1 MKIFLAVAALIL
13 LWGMIGDKDAD
24 NRRNY
29 TLGFIACVA
38 GVILI
43 ELYK

>member
-1 MKIFLAVAALIL
+1 MKIFLAIIALLL
-13 LWGMIGDKDAD
+13 LWGMIGDRNTD
-24 NRRNY
+24 NRHNY

>member
-1 MKIFLAVAALIL
+1 MKIFLAIAALLL
-13 LWGMIGDKDAD
+13 LWGMIGDRNAD

-29 TLGFIACVA
+29 TLGFIVCVA

-43 ELYK
+43 EIYK

>member
-29 TLGFIACVA
+29 TLGFISCVA